1 MSKYDTNLAAEF
13 YVLSTLH
20 RLGADASLTLG
31 HKKAVDIFVA
41 RRKGQTFTIDV
52 KGVAGPYDWPAGN
65 VDRKGKKGHFLVL
78 VSYGGKIRDPRHAPS
93 IWVVPSRDIR
103 RFIHVYGERTNIMRA
118 KMVKEGKKYLHAWSR
133 ILGRAGSPKRASSR
147 RKREKPSG

>member
-1 MSKYDTNLAAEF
+1 MSRYDTNLAAEF

-41 RRKGQTFTIDV
+41 RGKGRAFTIDV

-65 VDRKGKKGHFLVL
+65 VDRNGKAGHFLVL

-118 KMVKEGKKYLHAWSR
+118 KMIKEGKQYLNAWYR
-133 ILGRAGSPKRASSR
+133 ILGRA
-147 RKREKPSG
+147 SGVSG

>member
-41 RRKGQTFTIDV
+41 RKKGPAFTIDV
-52 KGVAGPYDWPAGN
+52 KGVAGAYDWPAGN
-65 VDRKGKKGHFLVL
+65 VDRNGKAGHFIVL
-78 VSYGGKIRDPRHAPS
+78 VSYDGKIGDATHAPRV
-93 IWVVPSRDIR
+93 WVVPSKHIS
-103 RFIHVYGERTNIMRA
+103 RFIHVYGKRTNILRA
-118 KMVKEGKKYLHAWSR
+118 KIMKEGKHYLHAWYR
-133 ILGRAGSPKRASSR
+133 ILGKDAGVR
-147 RKREKPSG
+147 R

>member
-1 MSKYDTNLAAEF
+1 L

-20 RLGADASLTLG
+20 RLGTDASLTLG

-41 RRKGQTFTIDV
+41 RRKGRAFTIDV

-65 VDRKGKKGHFLVL
+65 VDRNGKAGRFLVL
-78 VSYGGKIRDPRHAPS
+78 VSYDGKIGDATHAPRV
-93 IWVVPSRDIR
+93 WVVPSKHIR

-133 ILGRAGSPKRASSR
+133 ILGRADSLKRASSR